1 MNLLA
6 PSMFLLAAD
15 EAGSEVAQA
24 ATEQAATGL
33 PPFVA
38 LLIVIAVL
46 VLPFVIGQLI
56 ANALKLKDLGFRMG
70 VVLFAITLGLS
81 PFVTRMATGGNWRDA
96 INLGIDLAGGTNMV
110 FQVDREA
117 AEAMEKEINS
127 ELMDKMVGAVGRRI
141 NPSGTEE
148 VTVRRVGQDRIEVIV
163 PGADPERVER
173 IKERIVKLGS
183 LEFAILANQFEHQ
196 DLINQA
202 RQLPDDERDLYRGT
216 VLVAKWR
223 PVASTPDGQPK
234 PVGVGDGVAFRD
246 VERGD
251 KTIREF
257 LVVVDPDPGRRIT
270 GRFLT
275 RAYETM
281 SDSGPAVG
289 FTFNTQGGYLFQ
301 QLTARYQPREGAG
314 YRSRLAILLSEEVH
328 SAPTINAIIGGSG
341 IIQGQFDQQE
351 LNELINVLNAGAL
364 EVPLIE
370 QPINE
375 FSVSPL
381 LGVDVQEKGFTA
393 IMWALIAVFIF
404 TLGYYMFAGMVADI
418 CLLVNIIMVV
428 GVMSLID
435 ATFTLP
441 GLAGLVLTIGMAV
454 DANVLI
460 FERMREEQ
468 EKGSSLRM
476 CIKNGF
482 DKAFSTIVDANV
494 TTLITAIVLYVIG
507 TDQVKGFAVA
517 LFVGILM
524 SMFSALF
531 VGRLIF
537 DVFERKR
544 WIKSLKMFGIIRAA
558 NYNFIGK
565 KRFAATASV
574 ILIAV
579 GLVTVFSRGADN
591 LDIDFRGGAMVTFR
605 FEGESE
611 PTVDDV
617 RDALES
623 QFDENITLEQ
633 LALTENGQEQ
643 TLFRMRTTEKDAR
656 TVSESISD
664 AFADSPYDL
673 VRQHVTLASIEAI
686 PEEEASGEEPADDE
700 EAARNPFA
708 GGSRA
713 EVSLSQPM
721 TVQTFVGSLADKLGQ
736 LKRDDGAPRYDNPE
750 AFLEGEGAAAGG
762 PTTKQETIV
771 VKARANVPE
780 EDFRTA
786 LASLKTEFES
796 KPLFDEVNTFDSAVA
811 GETQTDALLAMLFS
825 LVAIIAYLWIRF
837 QRVTFGLAAVV
848 ALVHDVLCVLGLVA
862 LAAYASGNS
871 FGQMLGLIDFKI
883 NLPMVAAFLTIVGY
897 SLNDTIVVFDRIR
910 EERGKNPAMTDEIVN
925 RSLNKTLSRT
935 LLTSFTTLLVVFL
948 LYAMGGEGVRGFA
961 FCLILGVVVGTYS
974 SIFVAS
980 PVLVWLMNRNKVASR
995 PAAAA

>member
-15 EAGSEVAQA
+15 EAGSEVAEA
-24 ATEQAATGL
+24 AAEQAATGL

-46 VLPFVIGQLI
+46 VLPFVIGQLL

-70 VVLFAITLGLS
+70 VVLFAVTLGLS

-117 AEAMEKEINS
+117 AEAMEKDVNA

-173 IKERIVKLGS
+173 IKDRIVKLGS

-202 RQLPDDERDLYRGT
+202 RQLPDEERDLYRGT

-223 PVASTPDGQPK
+223 PVARTPDGEPK
-234 PVGVGDGVAFRD
+234 PVGAGDGVAFRD
-246 VERGD
+246 VQRGD
-251 KTIREF
+251 ETIREF

-314 YRSRLAILLSEEVH
+314 YRSRLAILLSDEVH
-328 SAPTINAIIGGSG
+328 SAPTINAIIGASG

-364 EVPLIE
+364 EVPLVE

-381 LGVDVQEKGFTA
+381 LGVDVQEKGLSA

-418 CLLVNIIMVV
+418 CLVVNIIMVV

-537 DVFERKR
+537 DICERKR
-544 WIKSLKMFGIIRAA
+544 WIKSLKMFGIVHAA

-565 KRFAATASV
+565 KRFAAMCSAV
-574 ILIAV
+574 LIAV
-579 GLVTVFSRGADN
+579 GLVTVFSRGSDN

-605 FEGESE
+605 FEGENE

-617 RDALES
+617 RAALES
-623 QFDENITLEQ
+623 QFDSNITLEQ
-633 LALTENGQEQ
+633 LALTENGEEQ

-656 TVSESISD
+656 TVSEGIST
-664 AFADSPYDL
+664 AFDDSPYDL
-673 VRQHVTLASIEAI
+673 VRQHVTLADVETI
-686 PEEEASGEEPADDE
+686 PEEATSEETTE
-700 EAARNPFA
+700 EDATRDPFA
-708 GGSRA
+708 GGSRV

-721 TVQTFVGSLADKLGQ
+721 TVETFIGSFADALGQ
-736 LKRDDGAPRYDNPE
+736 IQREDGAPRYDNPE
-750 AFLEGEGAAAGG
+750 AFLEAEGAAAGG
-762 PTTKQETIV
+762 PTEKQETIIV
-771 VKARANVPE
+771 RARPNVPQ

-786 LASLKTEFES
+786 LASLKSEFES

-961 FCLILGVVVGTYS
+961 FCLILGVMVGTYS

-980 PVLVWLMNRNKVASR
+980 PVLVWLMNRDKVASR

>member
-6 PSMFLLAAD
+6 SSIFLLAAD
-15 EAGSEVAQA
+15 ETGSEVAEA
-24 ATEQAATGL
+24 AAEQASAGIS
-33 PPFVA
+33 PFFV
-38 LLIVIAVL
+38 LLIVAAVL
-46 VLPFVIGQLI
+46 ILPFVIGQLI

-81 PFVTRMATGGNWRDA
+81 PFVSRMATGGSWRDA

-117 AEAMEKEINS
+117 AEAMEKDVNA

-148 VTVRRVGQDRIEVIV
+148 VTVRSVGQDRIEVIV

-173 IKERIVKLGS
+173 IKQRITKLGS
-183 LEFAILANQFEHQ
+183 LEFAILANRFEHQ

-202 RQLPDDERDLYRGT
+202 TQLRDDQRDLYRGT

-223 PVASTPDGQPK
+223 PVARTRDGQPK
-234 PVGVGDGVAFRD
+234 EVGVGDGVAFRD
-246 VERGD
+246 VQQGD
-251 KTIREF
+251 QTIREF
-257 LVVVDPDPGRRIT
+257 LVVVDPDPARRIT

-314 YRSRLAILLSEEVH
+314 YRSRLAILLSDEVQ
-328 SAPTINAIIGGSG
+328 SAPTINAIIGASG

-370 QPINE
+370 QPVNE

-381 LGVDVQEKGFTA
+381 LGVDVQEKGLSA
-393 IMWALIAVFIF
+393 IMWALIAVFLF
-404 TLGYYMFAGMVADI
+404 TLAYYMFAGMVADI

-494 TTLITAIVLYVIG
+494 TTLITAVVLYVIG

-537 DVFERKR
+537 DVCERKR
-544 WIKSLKMFGIIRAA
+544 WLKSLKMFGIVHAA
-558 NYNFIGK
+558 NYNFVGK
-565 KRFAATASV
+565 KQVAAIVSV
-574 ILIAV
+574 ALIVV
-579 GLVTVFSRGADN
+579 GMLTVFSRGSDN

-605 FEGESE
+605 FEDGSE

-617 RDALES
+617 RNALES
-623 QFDENITLEQ
+623 KFDTNITLEQ
-633 LALTENGQEQ
+633 LSLSEADGDQ

-656 TVSESISD
+656 TVSDRISE
-664 AFADSPYDL
+664 AFEDTPYQL
-673 VRQHVTLASIEAI
+673 VRQHVTLGDVETI
-686 PEEEASGEEPADDE
+686 PEAESGDDGD
-700 EAARNPFA
+700 EAAASDPFA
-708 GGSRA
+708 GGMKA
-713 EVSLSQPM
+713 EVALSQPM
-721 TVQTFVGSLADKLGQ
+721 TIETFLGAISDSLGEITN
-736 LKRDDGAPRYDNPE
+736 DDGAPRYDNPE
-750 AFLEGEGAAAGG
+750 AFLEVEGATGAA
-762 PTTKQETIV
+762 PTDKQEALI
-771 VKARANVPE
+771 VKARTNVPAD
-780 EDFRTA
+780 DFRTA
-786 LASLKTEFES
+786 LTTLKSDFES

-811 GETQTDALLAMLFS
+811 SETQTDALLAMLFS

-961 FCLILGVVVGTYS
+961 FCLILGVIVGTYS

-980 PVLVWLMNRNKVASR
+980 PVLVWLMNRDKVASR